1 MNQTLL
7 IIMIKKT
14 KKNWKEKIKKEQEK
28 RVLVEEKQK
37 R

>member
-7 IIMIKKT
+7 IIMIKKI

-28 RVLVEEKQK
+28 RVLVEEIQK